1 LTYAIE
7 IEGLSKRFGATQCL
21 DGLTLSVESG
31 TLFGFLG
38 PNGAGKT
45 TTLRTM
51 LGLVRPDHGSIS
63 VLGRDP
69 RVDPTAIRQ
78 QTGVLL
84 ESDGLY
90 DRVSAQEN
98 LEFHARI
105 YRLGDETRRHR
116 IRELLTAFGL
126 AGRGRDAV
134 GTWSRGMRQKLAIAR
149 ALLHRPR
156 VLLLDEPFA
165 GLDPA
170 AAVELRESLVALVS
184 NEGTTLFLTSH
195 DLGHVEKACS
205 RVAVIQAGHV
215 LATGAPSE
223 LARGSS
229 DIEVEITGA
238 GLSDEVLS
246 AMSREQLVLSYS
258 LQGGHARVTCT
269 PEARPRL
276 AAELMRRGVV
286 IEEVHTKRT
295 SLEEAFLALVRP
307 TKAEG

>member
-1 LTYAIE
+1 MYAID
-7 IEGLSKRFGATQCL
+7 IKGVSKRFGATQSL

-51 LGLVRPDHGSIS
+51 LGLVRPDSGSIS
-63 VLGRDP
+63 ILGCDP
-69 RVDPTAIRQ
+69 RMDPTAIRQ

-84 ESDGLY
+84 EGDGLY
-90 DRVSAQEN
+90 DRLSALEN

-105 YRLGDETRRHR
+105 HRLGDETGRQR
-116 IRELLTAFGL
+116 IRELLTAFGI
-126 AGRGRDAV
+126 AERGRDAV
-134 GTWSRGMRQKLAIAR
+134 GTWSRGMRKKLAIAR

-156 VLLLDEPFA
+156 LLLLDEPFA

-170 AAVELRESLVALVS
+170 AAVELRESFVALVS

-205 RVAVIQAGHV
+205 RVAVVQAGRV

-223 LARGSS
+223 LARGASA
-229 DIEVEITGA
+229 IQVEITGA
-238 GLSDEVLS
+238 GLSEEVFS
-246 AMSREQLVLSYS
+246 AMSREQLVLQYS
-258 LQGGHARVTCT
+258 LEEGLARVTCT
-269 PEARPRL
+269 REARPRL
-276 AAELMRRGVV
+276 AAELIRRGVA
-286 IEEVHTKRT
+286 IDEVRTKRT

-307 TKAEG
+307 TEAEG